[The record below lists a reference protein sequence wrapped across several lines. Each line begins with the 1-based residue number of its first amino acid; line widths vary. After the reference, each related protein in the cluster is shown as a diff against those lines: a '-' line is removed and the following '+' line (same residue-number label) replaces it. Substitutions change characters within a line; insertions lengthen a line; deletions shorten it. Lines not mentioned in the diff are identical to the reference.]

1 MKSEVNMNLRIL
13 QVVKTTPKVNNKK
26 TKQNIEPKYTK
37 ILNNLLSINSQSDS
51 AIFSKLN
58 FLNQDIAKLFKPEE
72 INNIY
77 TKVDFKIKIKKLS
90 MSSVEKLIK
99 NAATPEDLIKVLSGI
114 DHKPTVLITKQI
126 TKDLVAAKKTIIQK
140 ISEENTTFLTK

>member
-1 MKSEVNMNLRIL
+1 
-13 QVVKTTPKVNNKK
+13 
-26 TKQNIEPKYTK
+26 
-37 ILNNLLSINSQSDS
+37 
-51 AIFSKLN
+51 
-58 FLNQDIAKLFKPEE
+58 
-72 INNIY
+72 
-77 TKVDFKIKIKKLS
+77 